1 MLHEWFSSPVLVRLV
16 SPTLEPARSHN
27 PRDASGVVVVSGALL
42 RLYHYLHVKFSS
54 FTLPILDVPQV
65 AITLVYR
72 YQPPARVPIDAG
84 NLVADNRNPLVYR
97 HLKEL
102 YILNERFI

>member
-1 MLHEWFSSPVLVRLV
+1 M
-16 SPTLEPARSHN
+16 
-27 PRDASGVVVVSGALL
+27 
-42 RLYHYLHVKFSS
+42 
-54 FTLPILDVPQV
+54 
-65 AITLVYR
+65 VYR

-102 YILNERFI
+102 YILKERFLYPLSV